1 MDVGSA
7 RARGLGPSLVFGGL
21 LLDGVRR
28 ILRSP
33 AGRECHESSS
43 ERRVEGGEGW
53 DSANTVSSRRDFA
66 SPLVAVKICSLIA
79 PFLEY
84 RDTLGV
90 VSYRG
95 KLYVLQIEIVDIY
108 ICINPVGI
116 RTENIEVTSCR
127 ISLILMEVRS
137 EDEHVRGSTI
147 K

>member
-1 MDVGSA
+1 MDVWSA
-7 RARGLGPSLVFGGL
+7 RARGLGPTLAFGGL
-21 LLDGVRR
+21 LMDGVRW

-53 DSANTVSSRRDFA
+53 DSANTVSNRRDFA

-95 KLYVLQIEIVDIY
+95 KLYFLQIEIVDIY
-108 ICINPVGI
+108 IY
-116 RTENIEVTSCR
+116 
-127 ISLILMEVRS
+127 LLA
-137 EDEHVRGSTI
+137 
-147 K
+147 